1 MTVQAK
7 FRTAIISPALR
18 WMGAHSPAAERLL
31 YGTAMHESAGL
42 LYARQIEG
50 PARGAYQME
59 PATLADLWANWLFY
73 RPAQAQWL
81 RAAGPAV
88 VLGAEGKGIDPAAA
102 INLFSPLYATVAA
115 RLHYMRDPEPLPDA
129 EDLESLARYYKRVW
143 NTHLGKASEQD
154 FVDAVQRYED

>member
-1 MTVQAK
+1 MTIQME
-7 FRTAIISPALR
+7 FRGSVIMPALR

-59 PATLADLWANWLFY
+59 PATLADLWANWLRY

-81 RAAGPAV
+81 RAASPAV
-88 VLGAEGKGIDPAAA
+88 ALGAAGEGIDPAEP
-102 INLFSPLYATVAA
+102 INLLSPLYATVAA
-115 RLHYMRDPEPLPDA
+115 RLQYLRDPEPLPDA
-129 EDLESLARYYKRVW
+129 DDLDGLARYYKRSW
-143 NTHLGKASEQD
+143 NTHRGKATEQD
-154 FVDAVQRYED
+154 FVEAVQRYEA